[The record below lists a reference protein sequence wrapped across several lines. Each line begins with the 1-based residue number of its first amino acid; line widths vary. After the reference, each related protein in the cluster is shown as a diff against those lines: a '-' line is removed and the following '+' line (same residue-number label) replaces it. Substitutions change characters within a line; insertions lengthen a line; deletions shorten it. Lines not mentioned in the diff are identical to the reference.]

1 MDSQHNE
8 HGGHGE
14 GAGVHLPDPS
24 VWPLIVGLA
33 ALVVGIALIW
43 WSRDRSNDFSGPI
56 LGAAVVCALVAVGGW
71 AYDDSRMRKKAE
83 AGHGGHGEGPV
94 RFTQV
99 LTFAIAE
106 GELAAARSAGGVIDA
121 LENTDLR
128 DVDGFQ
134 DLRVIVTPAG
144 SGPAQA
150 LAETTWSAREGL
162 AGYDAT
168 RQTLLDVITA
178 HTAQVVPGSV
188 QVFDMEV
195 VRDTKDVT
203 FKFGLGAAGALF
215 GALIAGGFMIG
226 AGLTLFQEDATVVA
240 DGGGGGETP
249 VANPFAVTAT
259 DNKFDK
265 ATLSAPPN
273 TDVTFDFTNKGK
285 AKHNLSFYQS
295 AGGAVIK
302 EGEIIDG
309 GATTKVSFKT
319 PAAGNYYFQCDLHPT
334 EMKGTFEVK
343 EGAAAPGA
351 AAGGGAAAPAG
362 AVTVTGTDNKFD
374 KTTLT
379 GSAGKEFSVTL
390 TNKGKA
396 KHNIS
401 FYDKQNGAVL
411 VPGKSEGEIIDGG
424 KSSTLTFTPP
434 AAGKFF
440 YQCDLHPTEMKGE
453 FTVS

>member
-33 ALVVGIALIW
+33 ALVVGLALIW
-43 WSRDRSNDFSGPI
+43 WSRDRNNDFSGPI
-56 LGAAVVCALVAVGGW
+56 LGAAVVCALVAAAGW

-83 AGHGGHGEGPV
+83 TGHGGHAEGPV

-99 LTFAIAE
+99 LTFAIPE
-106 GELAAARSAGGVIDA
+106 GELAAARGEGGVIQA
-121 LENTDLR
+121 LEKSDLR

-134 DLRVIVTPAG
+134 DLRVVVTPAG

-162 AGYDAT
+162 AAYDAT
-168 RQTLLDVITA
+168 RQTLLDVVTG
-178 HTAQVVPGSV
+178 HSSQVVPGSV

-226 AGLTLFQEDATVVA
+226 AGLTLFQDDAVVVA
-240 DGGGGGETP
+240 NGGGEAP
-249 VANPFAVTAT
+249 VENPYAVTAT

-265 ATLSAPPN
+265 ATLTAPPE
-273 TDVTFDFTNKGK
+273 TEVTFDFTNKGK
-285 AKHNLSFYQS
+285 AKHNLSFYQA

-302 EGEIIDG
+302 EGGIIDG
-309 GATTKVSFKT
+309 GATEKVTFKT
-319 PAAGNYYFQCDLHPT
+319 PAAGTYYFQCDLHPT

-343 EGAAAPGA
+343 AGAAAPGA
-351 AAGGGAAAPAG
+351 AAGGGGGEGAG
-362 AVTVTGTDNKFD
+362 GVTVTGTDNKFD
-374 KTTLT
+374 KTSLT
-379 GSAGKEFSVTL
+379 ASAGKEFAVTFA
-390 TNKGKA
+390 NKGKV
-396 KHNIS
+396 KHNLS
-401 FYDKQNGAVL
+401 FYDKQNGSIL
-411 VPGKSEGEIIDGG
+411 VPGKSEGAIIDGG
-424 KSSTLTFTPP
+424 KSETLKFTPA
-434 AAGKFF
+434 AAGKFWF
-440 YQCDLHPTEMKGE
+440 QCDLHPTEMKGE
-453 FTVS
+453 LVVS